1 MQQTYTFTAAIKRDG
16 QKAIEVPGC
25 CTVDGYLARWSNGKT
40 LAIFDKYKVVDQSAV
55 KGMTV
60 QEAVEAGHADKLF
73 KFGKQ
78 EGYWIWNAEAAA
90 KKKVASAKVVE
101 WYQAKQSSID
111 DDEPSLRVRLL
122 PYPDEVKQI
131 LSNHCTKTKY
141 YYEIQNWAKIEKAL
155 LEIGWKLAKAGKT
168 GKPI

>member
-1 MQQTYTFTAAIKRDG
+1 MQQPYTFTAAIKRDG
-16 QKAIEVPGC
+16 QKAIEAPGC
-25 CTVDGYLARWSNGKT
+25 CTVDGYLARWSNGKA

-60 QEAVEAGHADKLF
+60 QEAIEAGHADKLF

-78 EGYWIWNAEAAA
+78 DGYWIWSVEAAA
-90 KKKVASAKVVE
+90 KKKVATAKVVE

-122 PYPDEVKQI
+122 PYPKEVAEI
-131 LSNHCTKTKY
+131 LSTYCRKTQY
-141 YYEIQNWAKIEKAL
+141 YYEIQNREKVKAAL
-155 LEIGWKLAKAGKT
+155 QQIGWRLAKAGKT
-168 GKPI
+168 GKYA